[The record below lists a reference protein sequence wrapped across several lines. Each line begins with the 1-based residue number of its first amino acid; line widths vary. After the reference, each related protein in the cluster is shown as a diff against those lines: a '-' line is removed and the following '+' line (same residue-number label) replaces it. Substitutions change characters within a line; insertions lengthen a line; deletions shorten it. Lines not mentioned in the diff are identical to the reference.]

1 MLAGC
6 QRRCAEKL
14 SVCPGEDGGT
24 AWPPREE
31 ILPLLPLE
39 GQEPDRGPG
48 VFLDLLLRLRHTVPG
63 GDNKTALSGDDL
75 PELLVAFGPTGVRIA
90 ELRGLKQHIILDL
103 AYHSLQPVGQL
114 LPAHEHLL
122 PCIAPNED
130 GLPLLDILGP
140 EF

>member
-6 QRRCAEKL
+6 QMRCAEEL

-48 VFLDLLLRLRHTVPG
+48 VFLDLLFGLLRAVPG
-63 GDNKTALSGDDL
+63 GDDETALFGDDL
-75 PELLVAFGPTGVRIA
+75 PELLVASGPAGVRLA
-90 ELRGLKQHIILDL
+90 ERRSLAQHVLLDL
-103 AYHSLQPVGQL
+103 VQHRLQPVGQL
-114 LPAHEHLL
+114 LPA
-122 PCIAPNED
+122 
-130 GLPLLDILGP
+130 
-140 EF
+140 